1 MPVAIFIPSIST
13 LALIQIDSFTPILK
27 FLDGVWEKY
36 LRPDQVKLS
45 QLSLRT
51 LVSYLQAYAPHPAAD
66 SSQTNPVPIEPI
78 DTLHKR
84 VTASARGSAWVHTA
98 ITGYVHNAWFD
109 GTNIHVFLYVDHGVG
124 ELSSRNYPISAHS
137 ASPLSAMRAA
147 ENLHEILWGQGL
159 NDNLKEHSE
168 NGVTW
173 KYLPKEY
180 LDSLQLPL
188 LGYLEDV
195 LLFREEYKIAMDSFN
210 PEESMKGGSRGV
222 VVTGQPGI
230 GIVSLMISV
239 RRVITSSQENHVSS
253 TICCFNN

>member
-1 MPVAIFIPSIST
+1 MC
-13 LALIQIDSFTPILK
+13 SFMLMIK
-27 FLDGVWEKY
+27 V
-36 LRPDQVKLS
+36 
-45 QLSLRT
+45 
-51 LVSYLQAYAPHPAAD
+51 
-66 SSQTNPVPIEPI
+66 
-78 DTLHKR
+78 
-84 VTASARGSAWVHTA
+84 
-98 ITGYVHNAWFD
+98 
-109 GTNIHVFLYVDHGVG
+109 
-124 ELSSRNYPISAHS
+124 SSRNYPTSAHS
-137 ASPLSAMRAA
+137 ASPLPVMQAV
-147 ENLHEILWGQGL
+147 ENLHEKLWGQSL

-188 LGYLEDV
+188 LGHLEDV